1 MCEEGEELDKDELM
15 NYWIET
21 AEQDYNTML
30 HLYASKD
37 YHWSLFMGHLVI
49 EKLIKGVYV
58 KNKNSNIPRIHDLL
72 RLAEKAEIE
81 LTEEQQDDL
90 DMITAFNISARY
102 PDYKKSFYAKCN
114 YEYTTF
120 NINKVKELRVWLLER
135 IKNQ

>member
-1 MCEEGEELDKDELM
+1 MCEEGVEMDIDELM

-30 HLYASKD
+30 HLYESKD

-49 EKLIKGVYV
+49 EKLLKGVYV
-58 KNKNSNIPRIHDLL
+58 KNKDSNIPRIHDLL

-81 LTEEQQDDL
+81 LTEEKQDNL
-90 DMITAFNISARY
+90 DIITTFNISARY
-102 PDYKKSFYAKCN
+102 PDYKKSFYSKCN
-114 YEYTTF
+114 YKYTTF
-120 NINKVKELRVWLLER
+120 NINKIKELRVWLLEI